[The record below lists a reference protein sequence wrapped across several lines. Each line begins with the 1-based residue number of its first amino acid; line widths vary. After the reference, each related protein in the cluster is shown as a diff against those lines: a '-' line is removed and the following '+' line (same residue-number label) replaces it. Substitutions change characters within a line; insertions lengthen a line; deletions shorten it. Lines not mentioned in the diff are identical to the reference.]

1 MNHVYRIVFNRGLGL
16 WQVVGEHA
24 RKQGKQAGRSGVRR
38 RGVSLSVSG
47 ALPAL
52 VLISLFAP
60 GLAQTVF
67 AQTPLVEGSGDV
79 APTLPTGPLAEWNSV
94 NLIVG
99 DTGTG
104 RLDIS
109 SGGKATNT
117 GWAYIGNALGG
128 VGEVSVSGKDSLWN
142 NDHISVGH
150 GGKGSLSIR
159 DGGKVFNQGLASIG
173 HLAGSTGDVSV
184 SGKDSTWTSEGGIAI
199 GLSGSGALTIQDG
212 GSVVSRSGTIGG
224 ALGSDGSVKVSG
236 QGSTWTNRDINF
248 SNNLYIG
255 SAGDGVLL
263 IEDGGQVSNYRGFVG
278 YAAQGSGAVTVTG
291 QGSLWDNASH
301 LFVGVK
307 GKASLDIRDGAKVA
321 NLDGLLGSDAGSQ
334 GDASVSGPG
343 ATWASRGELRV
354 GDFGTGTLNIDDG
367 GTVTN
372 TMGYI
377 ARAAGSQGAVTLSG
391 PDSQWRNSSSLLVG
405 NGGNGTLHV
414 RDGGKVFSESGVL
427 GRAQGSRGEVVISGP
442 GSAWTNGSSNNLS
455 IGSAGDG
462 ILRIENGGQVSN
474 YRGFIGGSAT
484 QGSGAVTVTGQGSLW
499 NNASHLFVGDKG
511 KASLDIR
518 DGGKVDNLDGILG
531 SEAGSYGDASVSGPG
546 STWTSRGELR
556 VGDAG
561 TGTLNIDDG
570 GTVSS
575 KRGVVGNRENGK
587 GKVSV
592 SGQGSHWTSQEYIY
606 VGYLGEGALDIENGG
621 KVTTQSAFIGSNT
634 DSSGSVHVTTN
645 ASWEISGLLS
655 VGLLSNGTL
664 TIDQGGQ
671 VSSASVTIGHAQG
684 IGSATVAGPR
694 SSLTTESLSIGIH
707 PEATGTLTL
716 TDGGV
721 VSADTV
727 GFGKYEGSSGT
738 LNIGSAA
745 GDAAT
750 SAGILNAREID
761 FLYSGTLNFNHT
773 DTDYTLGAALSGG
786 YDLYA
791 PNGINQLSGVTR
803 LTGDNVLFRGLTTVS
818 NGTLIVADRIGGF
831 AQVKGGTLQ
840 FGDGNSGRLSQ
851 LSGDLS
857 VSGAGSTLAVKGPAS
872 LAVTD
877 NLAMAGQTVLSL
889 AADAQVP
896 ALQAK
901 HMTLGKDVTF
911 NLSGISEASQL
922 DKVLID
928 TRTGIDGDFGKI
940 TVGGFNGTVDYF
952 TVNTRKSDDQ
962 KQYLASYGL
971 SWTAGNNLAHGTFT
985 LANQTDS
992 FDLGVALVDQAANP
1006 DTGWNG
1012 KALTKA
1018 GLGTLVLSAD
1028 NTYSGGTT
1036 IADGTLQ
1043 LGNGGNTG
1051 SIVGDVLNHGALAF
1065 NRNDSL
1071 TFGGA
1076 ISGTGQVIQMGSGT
1090 TLLSGDNS
1098 YSGGT
1103 TLAGGTLQ
1111 VARDAN
1117 LGDAAGGLTFTGG
1130 TLKTTDSFDSGRS
1143 VLLSRT
1149 GQFDVAAAS
1158 VLGLTGKVSG
1168 SGDLLKRG
1176 EGTLRLDNAANA
1188 YGDTLVQA
1196 GTLIGNAAS
1205 ISGNIGNAGTLV
1217 FDQATD
1223 EDFAGNIAGLDDSKG
1238 QMVKQGGGNLT
1249 LTGQSSLDW
1258 SIQAGGLSTAAER
1271 FSGNADIA
1279 SGAHLAFDQKNDAAY
1294 AGTLS
1299 GAGEFVK
1306 DGSGAL
1312 LLKEDSAG
1320 FTGLTRVEEG
1330 KLVVNGK
1337 LGGSLQVQAGGTLA
1351 GSGTIGSGAGSTV
1364 TIADSASLSPGNS
1377 IGTLNV
1383 DGDLVFQKGSR
1394 FEVEANPDGKDSD
1407 LVKVS
1412 GNTVLDGGSVA
1423 HIGATG
1429 NYKLRS
1435 TYTILDSDK
1444 SLSGTFDEVTSDFAF
1459 LDPKLLYNYDLGTV
1473 DLSFTRKDRAF
1484 ASVAMT
1490 RNQTATAKAIDSI
1503 GFDAGHAVYD
1513 AIAQLPDDQDLIRGS
1528 FDQLSGEVHASMK
1541 SALIEE
1547 SHIVRDAATDRLRAA
1562 FDDVAAASS
1571 PVIAYEDGQQ
1581 QLVSPTTDRAVAWAQ
1596 GFGAWGHTDS
1606 DGNAAALKRSTKGM
1620 LLGADAPVFDTWR
1633 LGLLAG
1639 YSRTS
1644 ADITDR
1650 SSSGNSDN
1658 YHLGAYAGT
1667 RWNLPK
1673 GSLGLRTGL
1682 SHTWHQIE
1690 TSRSVEFPGFSDKL
1704 KDDYRAG
1711 TLQAFGDLG
1720 YRIDTPAVSLEPF
1733 VNLAHTRQRSKGFS
1747 ERGGAAALHG
1757 KAQSTDT
1764 TFTTLGLRASTK
1776 LAIGGVETTAR
1787 GSLGWRHALG
1797 DTTPLSTHAFSAGNA
1812 FTVAGAPLAKNAA
1825 LVEVGADMAITP
1837 STSLGLSY
1845 DGQFTGSTRQHGLK
1859 ASLNIRF

>member
-16 WQVVGEHA
+16 WQVVGEHT
-24 RKQGKQAGRSGVRR
+24 RKQGKRGGRSSPRKHRPAVRTP
-38 RGVSLSVSG
+38 VSAAVMAFASLG
-47 ALPAL
+47 TLPTLALAAS
-52 VLISLFAP
+52 I
-60 GLAQTVF
+60 T
-67 AQTPLVEGSGDV
+67 GSGDV
-79 APTLPTGPLAEWNSV
+79 APALPAGPVTEWNVYDVLHIGQQGAGTLTVRDGAKLFSFTSRIGTESGSQGSV
-94 NLIVG
+94 TIAGAGSTWTHAGHLM
-99 DTGTG
+99 
-104 RLDIS
+104 
-109 SGGKATNT
+109 
-117 GWAYIGNALGG
+117 IGAA
-128 VGEVSVSGKDSLWN
+128 
-142 NDHISVGH
+142 GH
-150 GGKGSLSIR
+150 GTLNVE
-159 DGGKVFNQGLASIG
+159 DGGQVSNDFASIG
-173 HLAGSTGDVSV
+173 DQAGSFGLARITGGSTWKTSALWVGQRGQGELIVDGGSKVSSALPGFIGAEAGSEGIATV
-184 SGKDSTWTSEGGIAI
+184 SGPGSSWSMTAFGNDGRLEIGGGGTGTLNI
-199 GLSGSGALTIQDG
+199 LDG
-212 GSVVSRSGTIGG
+212 GSVVSKNGVIGLSKGSKG
-224 ALGSDGSVKVSG
+224 AVKVSG
-236 QGSTWTNRDINF
+236 QGSSWSMTASGNDGRLEIGGGGTGTLNILDGGSVVSKNGVIGVSEGSKGAVKVSGQGSSWTNLDPQDA
-248 SNNLYIG
+248 SKPVSLLIG
-255 SAGDGVLL
+255 SSGTGTLL
-263 IEDGGQVSNYRGFVG
+263 IEDGGRVSNYRAFVG
-278 YAAQGSGAVTVTG
+278 Y
-291 QGSLWDNASH
+291 NA
-301 LFVGVK
+301 
-307 GKASLDIRDGAKVA
+307 
-321 NLDGLLGSDAGSQ
+321 
-334 GDASVSGPG
+334 
-343 ATWASRGELRV
+343 
-354 GDFGTGTLNIDDG
+354 
-367 GTVTN
+367 
-372 TMGYI
+372 
-377 ARAAGSQGAVTLSG
+377 
-391 PDSQWRNSSSLLVG
+391 
-405 NGGNGTLHV
+405 
-414 RDGGKVFSESGVL
+414 
-427 GRAQGSRGEVVISGP
+427 
-442 GSAWTNGSSNNLS
+442 
-455 IGSAGDG
+455 
-462 ILRIENGGQVSN
+462 
-474 YRGFIGGSAT
+474 

-499 NNASHLFVGDKG
+499 NNSSDLLVGGQG
-511 KASLDIR
+511 KARLDIR
-518 DGGKVDNLDGILG
+518 DGGTVTSFTGVLG
-531 SEAGSYGDASVSGPG
+531 SDVGSRGDASVSGPG
-546 STWTSRGELR
+546 STWT
-556 VGDAG
+556 
-561 TGTLNIDDG
+561 
-570 GTVSS
+570 
-575 KRGVVGNRENGK
+575 NRI
-587 GKVSV
+587 SL
-592 SGQGSHWTSQEYIY
+592 Y
-606 VGYLGEGALDIENGG
+606 VGSQGEGVLDIENGG
-621 KVTTQSAFIGSNT
+621 KVTSAGGDVAREATGKGTVRVSGPGSALENEGSLLVGTRGTGTLTIENEGKVSVHKYDAAIGIAKGGT
-634 DSSGSVHVTTN
+634 GAVHVTTN
-645 ASWEISGLLS
+645 ASLEVHDQLN
-655 VGLLSNGTL
+655 VGVAGNGTL
-664 TIDQGGQ
+664 TVEQGGR
-671 VSSASVTIGHAQG
+671 VSSARTDIGLLD
-684 IGSATVAGPR
+684 GSISTATVAGAH
-694 SSLTTESLSIGIH
+694 SSLTTDELNIGFVGK
-707 PEATGTLTL
+707 GTLNL
-716 TDGGV
+716 VDGGV
-721 VSADTV
+721 VSADAV
-727 GFGKYEGSSGT
+727 YLGRDAGSSGT
-738 LNIGSAA
+738 INIGSAA
-745 GDAAT
+745 GEAAT
-750 SAGILNAREID
+750 QAGILDTGKVKFGKGSATI
-761 FLYSGTLNFNHT
+761 NFNHT
-773 DTDYTLGAALSGG
+773 DTNHTFGAELVTTNAG
-786 YDLYA
+786 YSEL
-791 PNGINQLSGVTR
+791 NQIAGVTR
-803 LTGDNVLFRGLTTVS
+803 LTGDNAEYRGMTMVS
-818 NGTLIVADRIGGF
+818 NGTLVIADRIRGS
-831 AQVKGGTLQ
+831 ARVTGGTLQ
-840 FGDGNSGRLSQ
+840 FGDGNSGRESQ
-851 LSGDLS
+851 LGDLS
-857 VSGAGSTLAVKGPAS
+857 VSGAGSTLAVKGPATLD
-872 LAVTD
+872 LAYD
-877 NLAMAGQTVLSL
+877 LAMADQTVLSIT
-889 AADAQVP
+889 ADAQEP
-896 ALQAK
+896 AVQAQ
-901 HMTLGKDVTF
+901 HMTLGQDVTF
-911 NLSGISEASQL
+911 NLNGISEASQL

-940 TVGGFNGTVDYF
+940 TVGGFNGTVDYL

-985 LANQTDS
+985 LASLTDA
-992 FDLGVALVDQAANP
+992 FDVGVALADQAANP
-1006 DTGWNG
+1006 ATGWNG
-1012 KALTKA
+1012 KALTKT

-1071 TFGGA
+1071 TFTGA

-1130 TLKTTDSFDSGRS
+1130 TLKTTDSFDTGRS
-1143 VLLSRT
+1143 MLLSRT
-1149 GQFDVAAAS
+1149 GQFDVADAS

-1217 FDQATD
+1217 FDQASD
-1223 EDFAGNIAGLDDSKG
+1223 AGFAGNIAGLDDSKG
-1238 QMVKQGGGNLT
+1238 QMVKQGAGNLT
-1249 LTGQSSLDW
+1249 LGGHSSLDW
-1258 SIQAGGLSTAAER
+1258 SIRSGGLASAAER

-1279 SGAHLAFDQKNDAAY
+1279 SGAHLAFEQKNDAAY

-1299 GAGEFVK
+1299 GAGLFVK
-1306 DGSGAL
+1306 GGSGAL

-1320 FTGLTRVEEG
+1320 FTGLTRVEDG

-1337 LGGSLQVQAGGTLA
+1337 LGGSMQVLAGSTLA

-1364 TIADSASLSPGNS
+1364 TIAESASLSPGNS
-1377 IGTLNV
+1377 IGTLKV

-1394 FEVEANPDGKDSD
+1394 FVVEVDPDSKDSD
-1407 LVKVS
+1407 LVHVS
-1412 GNTVLDGGSVA
+1412 GNTVLDGGTVA

-1435 TYTILDSDK
+1435 TYTILASDK
-1444 SLSGTFDEVTSDFAF
+1444 GLGGTFDEVTSDFAF

-1490 RNQTATAKAIDSI
+1490 RNQTATANAIDSI

-1513 AIAQLPDDQDLIRGS
+1513 AIAQLPDDHDLIRGS
-1528 FDQLSGEVHASMK
+1528 FDQLSGEIHASMK

-1562 FDDVAAASS
+1562 FGDVAAASS

-1581 QLVSPTTDRAVAWAQ
+1581 QLVSPTTERAAAWAQ

-1620 LLGADAPVFDTWR
+1620 LVGADAPVFDTWR
-1633 LGLLAG
+1633 LGVLAG

-1644 ADITDR
+1644 ADVAQR

-1667 RWNLPK
+1667 RWNLPQ
-1673 GSLGLRTGL
+1673 GTLGLRTGL

-1690 TSRSVEFPGFSDKL
+1690 TSRSVAFPGFSDKL

-1720 YRIDTPAVSLEPF
+1720 YRIDMPSVSLEPF

-1776 LAIGGVETTAR
+1776 LDVAGIETTAR

-1825 LVEVGADMAITP
+1825 LVEVGADVAITP

-1859 ASLNIRF
+1859 ASLSIRF

>member
-24 RKQGKQAGRSGVRR
+24 RKQGKRGGRSSPRKHR
-38 RGVSLSVSG
+38 PAARTPVSAAVMAFASLGTLPTLALAASITGSG
-47 ALPAL
+47 DIAPALPA
-52 VLISLFAP
+52 
-60 GLAQTVF
+60 
-67 AQTPLVEGSGDV
+67 
-79 APTLPTGPLAEWNSV
+79 GPVTEWNVYDVLHIGQQDAGTLTVRDGAKLFSYTSRIGTESGSQGSV
-94 NLIVG
+94 TIAGAGSTWTHAGHLI
-99 DTGTG
+99 
-104 RLDIS
+104 
-109 SGGKATNT
+109 
-117 GWAYIGNALGG
+117 IGAA
-128 VGEVSVSGKDSLWN
+128 
-142 NDHISVGH
+142 GH
-150 GGKGSLSIR
+150 GTLNVE
-159 DGGKVFNQGLASIG
+159 DGGQVSNDFASIG
-173 HLAGSTGDVSV
+173 DQAGSFGLARITGGSTWKTSALWVGQRGQGELIVDGGSKVSSALPGFIGAEAGSEGIATV
-184 SGKDSTWTSEGGIAI
+184 SGPGSSWSMTASGNDGRFEI
-199 GLSGSGALTIQDG
+199 GGSGTGTLNILNG
-212 GSVVSRSGTIGG
+212 GSVVSSNGLIGVSEGSKG
-224 ALGSDGSVKVSG
+224 AVKVSG
-236 QGSTWTNRDINF
+236 EGSSWTNRDPQDVSKLGSLF
-248 SNNLYIG
+248 IG
-255 SAGDGVLL
+255 SSGTGTLL
-263 IEDGGQVSNYRGFVG
+263 IEDGGQVSNDGGFVG
-278 YAAQGSGAVTVTG
+278 YT
-291 QGSLWDNASH
+291 
-301 LFVGVK
+301 
-307 GKASLDIRDGAKVA
+307 R
-321 NLDGLLGSDAGSQ
+321 
-334 GDASVSGPG
+334 
-343 ATWASRGELRV
+343 
-354 GDFGTGTLNIDDG
+354 
-367 GTVTN
+367 
-372 TMGYI
+372 Y
-377 ARAAGSQGAVTLSG
+377 
-391 PDSQWRNSSSLLVG
+391 
-405 NGGNGTLHV
+405 
-414 RDGGKVFSESGVL
+414 
-427 GRAQGSRGEVVISGP
+427 
-442 GSAWTNGSSNNLS
+442 
-455 IGSAGDG
+455 
-462 ILRIENGGQVSN
+462 
-474 YRGFIGGSAT
+474 
-484 QGSGAVTVTGQGSLW
+484 GSGAVTVTGQGSLW
-499 NNASHLFVGDKG
+499 NNASHLFVGGQG
-511 KASLDIR
+511 KARLDIR
-518 DGGKVDNLDGILG
+518 DGGMVTNLNGFLG
-531 SEAGSYGDASVSGPG
+531 SDVGNRGDASVSGLG
-546 STWTSRGELR
+546 STWTNQGDLE
-556 VGDAG
+556 VG
-561 TGTLNIDDG
+561 
-570 GTVSS
+570 
-575 KRGVVGNRENGK
+575 
-587 GKVSV
+587 
-592 SGQGSHWTSQEYIY
+592 SQ
-606 VGYLGEGALDIENGG
+606 GEGFLDIENGG
-621 KVTTQSAFIGSNT
+621 KVTSVTGYVGRGTTGKGAVRVSGPGSAWENGFGFSVGGSGTGALTIENEGKVSAQESAIIGHVKGGT
-634 DSSGSVHVTTN
+634 GAVHVTTN
-645 ASWEISGLLS
+645 ASLETRGQLL
-655 VGLLSNGTL
+655 VGLAGNGTL
-664 TIDQGGQ
+664 TVEQGGR
-671 VSSASVTIGHAQG
+671 VSSAGTDIGLLD
-684 IGSATVAGPR
+684 GSSGTAIVAGAH
-694 SSLTTESLSIGIH
+694 SSLTTGDLTIG
-707 PEATGTLTL
+707 TVGKGTLNL
-716 TDGGV
+716 LNGGV
-721 VSADTV
+721 VSANTV
-727 GFGKYEGSSGT
+727 SLGRAAGSSGT
-738 LNIGSAA
+738 INIGSAA
-745 GDAAT
+745 GEAAT
-750 SAGILNAREID
+750 QAGILDTGKVQFGKGSATI
-761 FLYSGTLNFNHT
+761 NFNHT
-773 DTDYTLGAALSGG
+773 DTNHTFGAELVSSGTG
-786 YDLYA
+786 NHQL
-791 PNGINQLSGVTR
+791 NQIAGVTR
-803 LTGDNVLFRGLTTVS
+803 LTGDNAGFFGLTTVAG
-818 NGTLIVADRIGGF
+818 GTLIAADRISG
-831 AQVKGGTLQ
+831 AARVTGGTLQ

-851 LSGDLS
+851 LGGDLS
-857 VSGAGSTLAVKGPAS
+857 VSGAGSTLAVKGPAT
-872 LAVTD
+872 LAVAGD
-877 NLAMAGQTVLSL
+877 LAMADQTVLSIT
-889 AADAQVP
+889 ADAQEP
-896 ALQAK
+896 AVQAQ
-901 HMTLGKDVTF
+901 HMALGQDVTF
-911 NLSGISEASQL
+911 NLNGISEASQL

-940 TVGGFNGTVDYF
+940 TVGGFNGTVDYL

-985 LANQTDS
+985 LASLTDA
-992 FDLGVALVDQAANP
+992 FDVGVALADQAANP
-1006 DTGWNG
+1006 ATGWNG
-1012 KALTKA
+1012 KALTKT

-1071 TFGGA
+1071 TFTGA

-1130 TLKTTDSFDSGRS
+1130 TLKTTDSFDTGRS
-1143 VLLSRT
+1143 MLLSRT
-1149 GQFDVAAAS
+1149 GQFDVADAS

-1217 FDQATD
+1217 FDQASD
-1223 EDFAGNIAGLDDSKG
+1223 AGFAGNIAGLDDSKG
-1238 QMVKQGGGNLT
+1238 KMVKQGAGNLT
-1249 LTGQSSLDW
+1249 LGGHSSLDW
-1258 SIQAGGLSTAAER
+1258 SIRSGGLASAAER

-1279 SGAHLAFDQKNDAAY
+1279 SGAHLAFEQKNDAAY

-1299 GAGEFVK
+1299 GAGLFVK
-1306 DGSGAL
+1306 GGSGAL

-1320 FTGLTRVEEG
+1320 FTGLTRVEDG

-1337 LGGSLQVQAGGTLA
+1337 LGGSMQVLAGSTLA

-1364 TIADSASLSPGNS
+1364 TIAESASLSPGNS
-1377 IGTLNV
+1377 IGTLKV

-1394 FEVEANPDGKDSD
+1394 FVVEVDPDSKDSD
-1407 LVKVS
+1407 LVHVS
-1412 GNTVLDGGSVA
+1412 GNTVLDGGTVA

-1435 TYTILDSDK
+1435 TYTILASDK
-1444 SLSGTFDEVTSDFAF
+1444 GLGGTFDEVTSDFAF

-1490 RNQTATAKAIDSI
+1490 RNQTATANAIDSM

-1513 AIAQLPDDQDLIRGS
+1513 AIAQLPDDHDLIRGS
-1528 FDQLSGEVHASMK
+1528 FDQLSGEIHASMK

-1562 FDDVAAASS
+1562 FGDVAAASS

-1581 QLVSPTTDRAVAWAQ
+1581 QLVSPTTERAAAWAQ

-1620 LLGADAPVFDTWR
+1620 LVGADAPVFDTWR
-1633 LGLLAG
+1633 LGVLAG

-1644 ADITDR
+1644 ADVTQR

-1667 RWNLPK
+1667 RWNLPQ
-1673 GSLGLRTGL
+1673 GTLGLRTGL

-1690 TSRSVEFPGFSDKL
+1690 TSRSVAFPGFSDKL

-1720 YRIDTPAVSLEPF
+1720 YRIDMPSVSLEPF

-1776 LAIGGVETTAR
+1776 LDVAGIETTAR

-1825 LVEVGADMAITP
+1825 LVEVGADVAITP

-1859 ASLNIRF
+1859 ASLSIRF

>member
-24 RKQGKQAGRSGVRR
+24 RKQGKQAGRTGGRR
-38 RGVSLSVSG
+38 RGISRRASG
-47 ALPAL
+47 TLPAL
-52 VLISLFAP
+52 ALISLFIP
-60 GLAQTVF
+60 GVAQTAF
-67 AQTPLVEGSGDV
+67 AQAPLVEGSGDI
-79 APTLPTGPLAEWNSV
+79 APTLPTGPLTQWHTDQQ
-94 NLIVG
+94 LIVG
-99 DTGTG
+99 DTGFG
-104 RLDIS
+104 KLDIS
-109 SGGKATNT
+109 NGGRVVNTSGAS
-117 GWAYIGNALGG
+117 IGNAASG
-128 VGEVSVSGKDSLWN
+128 VGEVSVSGKDSWWSNTEDLYVGVAGSGSLTIKDGGKVVN
-142 NDHISVGH
+142 MHDVSIGNAAGSVGKVSVSGKDSLLTSH
-150 GGKGSLSIR
+150 DVLRVGVAGSGSLTIKDGGTVFSTYSSIGDGPEGQGAVTVSNGALQNSADVFVGKQGKGALTVEDGGQVTSYRSFIGQAQGSTGTAIVSGQDSLWSNKSLFVGYGGSGSLSIR
-159 DGGKVFNQGLASIG
+159 DGGKVTN
-173 HLAGSTGDVSV
+173 TN
-184 SGKDSTWTSEGGIAI
+184 GI
-199 GLSGSGALTIQDG
+199 
-212 GSVVSRSGTIGG
+212 
-224 ALGSDGSVKVSG
+224 LGS
-236 QGSTWTNRDINF
+236 
-248 SNNLYIG
+248 
-255 SAGDGVLL
+255 A
-263 IEDGGQVSNYRGFVG
+263 
-278 YAAQGSGAVTVTG
+278 
-291 QGSLWDNASH
+291 
-301 LFVGVK
+301 
-307 GKASLDIRDGAKVA
+307 
-321 NLDGLLGSDAGSQ
+321 AGSQ
-334 GDASVSGPG
+334 GEVLVSGPG
-343 ATWASRGELRV
+343 ALWE
-354 GDFGTGTLNIDDG
+354 N
-367 GTVTN
+367 
-372 TMGYI
+372 
-377 ARAAGSQGAVTLSG
+377 
-391 PDSQWRNSSSLLVG
+391 
-405 NGGNGTLHV
+405 
-414 RDGGKVFSESGVL
+414 KEGV
-427 GRAQGSRGEVVISGP
+427 
-442 GSAWTNGSSNNLS
+442 S
-455 IGSAGDG
+455 IGDLGEG
-462 ILRIENGGQVSN
+462 TLRIENGGTVSSQP
-474 YRGFIGGSAT
+474 GDIGRAVGSV
-484 QGSGAVTVTGQGSLW
+484 GRVSVTGPGSLW
-499 NNASHLFVGDKG
+499 NINRIDNWWGEGRLNVGNAGTGTLEIK
-511 KASLDIR
+511 
-518 DGGKVDNLDGILG
+518 DGGKVTGGNIHIGSGAQGDGSVTVSTGGRLVLRENLVVGAGGTSKLSIENGGVVESFRGIV
-531 SEAGSYGDASVSGPG
+531 GDHRTKGKGTVSVSGPG
-546 STWTSRGELR
+546 STWT
-556 VGDAG
+556 
-561 TGTLNIDDG
+561 T
-570 GTVSS
+570 SS
-575 KRGVVGNRENGK
+575 
-587 GKVSV
+587 SL
-592 SGQGSHWTSQEYIY
+592 S
-606 VGYLGEGALDIENGG
+606 
-621 KVTTQSAFIGSNT
+621 IGSDYAGGN
-634 DSSGSVHVTTN
+634 
-645 ASWEISGLLS
+645 E
-655 VGLLSNGTL
+655 GTL
-664 TIDQGGQ
+664 TIDNEGKVFSEGAVAIGGKKGTGT
-671 VSSASVTIGHAQG
+671 VHVTRKGALSASLLLVGLPPG
-684 IGSATVAGPR
+684 DSAPDGN
-694 SSLTTESLSIGIH
+694 SSLTIDSGGKVETREALVNANQQAAEVTVTGKNSIWSVTQLNVGLVGSGIVNVVNG
-707 PEATGTLTL
+707 GTL
-716 TDGGV
+716 
-721 VSADTV
+721 SAGLIKLVRKFEDLDQLRSLDQP
-727 GFGKYEGSSGT
+727 GHGT
-738 LNIGSAA
+738 INIGSAA
-745 GDAAT
+745 GEAAA
-750 SAGILNAREID
+750 SAGILDAKRIEFGSDEAN
-761 FLYSGTLNFNHT
+761 LGTGILNFNHT
-773 DTDYTLGAALSGG
+773 DTNFVLGAELVSVGTVMHQ
-786 YDLYA
+786 L
-791 PNGINQLSGVTR
+791 NQLSGFTR
-803 LTGDNVLFRGLTTVS
+803 LTGDNAGFFGLTTVAG
-818 NGTLIVADRIGGF
+818 GTLIAADRISG
-831 AQVKGGTLQ
+831 AARVTGGTLQ

-851 LSGDLS
+851 LGGDLS
-857 VSGAGSTLAVKGPAS
+857 VSGAGSTLAVKGPATLD
-872 LAVTD
+872 LAYD
-877 NLAMAGQTVLSL
+877 LAMADQTVLSIT
-889 AADAQVP
+889 ADAQEP
-896 ALQAK
+896 AVQAQ
-901 HMTLGKDVTF
+901 HMSLGQDVTF
-911 NLSGISEASQL
+911 NLNGISEASQL

-940 TVGGFNGTVDYF
+940 TVGGFNGTVDYL

-985 LANQTDS
+985 LASLTDV
-992 FDLGVALVDQAANP
+992 FDVGVALADQAANP
-1006 DTGWNG
+1006 ATGWNG
-1012 KALTKA
+1012 KALTKT

-1071 TFGGA
+1071 TFTGA

-1090 TLLSGDNS
+1090 TLLSGDNN

-1130 TLKTTDSFDSGRS
+1130 TLKTTDSFDTGRS
-1143 VLLSRT
+1143 MLLSRT

-1217 FDQATD
+1217 FDQASD
-1223 EDFAGNIAGLDDSKG
+1223 AGFAGNIAGLDDSKG
-1238 QMVKQGGGNLT
+1238 QMVKQGAGNLT
-1249 LTGQSSLDW
+1249 LGGHSSLDW
-1258 SIQAGGLSTAAER
+1258 SIRSGGLASAAER
-1271 FSGNADIA
+1271 FSGNADIV
-1279 SGAHLAFDQKNDAAY
+1279 SGAHLAFEQKNDAAY

-1299 GAGEFVK
+1299 GAGLFVK
-1306 DGSGAL
+1306 GGSGAL

-1320 FTGLTRVEEG
+1320 FTGLTRVEDG

-1337 LGGSLQVQAGGTLA
+1337 LGGSMQVLAGSTLA

-1364 TIADSASLSPGNS
+1364 TIAESASLSPGNS
-1377 IGTLNV
+1377 IGTLKV

-1394 FEVEANPDGKDSD
+1394 FVVEVDPDSKDSD
-1407 LVKVS
+1407 LVHVS
-1412 GNTVLDGGSVA
+1412 GNTVLDGGTVA

-1435 TYTILDSDK
+1435 TYTILASDK
-1444 SLSGTFDEVTSDFAF
+1444 GLGGTFDEVTSDFAF

-1490 RNQTATAKAIDSI
+1490 RNQTATANAIDSM

-1513 AIAQLPDDQDLIRGS
+1513 AVAQLPDDHDLIRGS
-1528 FDQLSGEVHASMK
+1528 FDQLSGEIHASMK

-1562 FDDVAAASS
+1562 FGDVAAASS

-1581 QLVSPTTDRAVAWAQ
+1581 QLVSPTTERAAAWAQ

-1620 LLGADAPVFDTWR
+1620 LVGADAPVFDTWR
-1633 LGLLAG
+1633 LGVLAG

-1644 ADITDR
+1644 ANVAQR

-1667 RWNLPK
+1667 RWNLPQ
-1673 GSLGLRTGL
+1673 GTLGLRTGL

-1690 TSRSVEFPGFSDKL
+1690 TSRSVAFPGFSDKL

-1720 YRIDTPAVSLEPF
+1720 YRIDMPSVSLEPF

-1776 LAIGGVETTAR
+1776 LDVAGIETTAR

-1825 LVEVGADMAITP
+1825 LVEVGADVAITP

-1859 ASLNIRF
+1859 ASLSIRF